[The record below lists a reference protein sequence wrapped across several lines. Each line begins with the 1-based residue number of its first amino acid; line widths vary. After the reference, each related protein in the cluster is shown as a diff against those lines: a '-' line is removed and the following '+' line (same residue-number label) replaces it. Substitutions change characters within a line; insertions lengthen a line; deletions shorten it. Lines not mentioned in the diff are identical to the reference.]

1 MIIRL
6 GVLLAA
12 NDGGSKVRTTGA
24 FQDVLWQLSVALVHF
39 AGCISFGIVGGEV
52 IACSAGVFVDL
63 GQTKQ
68 SAQYGCAFI
77 DPGFHIVTSDQ
88 ANVLGQQDVPDN
100 FVVVSQQVYG
110 LETEGVGNVQR
121 EADRLDRK
129 VLADADGRGEGGH
142 GGY

>member
-1 MIIRL
+1 MGEAKL
-6 GVLLAA
+6 
-12 NDGGSKVRTTGA
+12 RTTGGLPGCPVA
-24 FQDVLWQLSVALVHF
+24 ALRSARTFCRAASALV
-39 AGCISFGIVGGEV
+39 IVGGEV

-88 ANVLGQQDVPDN
+88 ANVLGQQDAPDN

-129 VLADADGRGEGGH
+129 VLADADGRGGGRPWPCPSDLRWF
-142 GGY
+142 